1 MNKNNCQKEVVIA
14 SAVRTP
20 VGKFR
25 GVLAFED
32 SYKLGALVIRE
43 ALRRAEVQAEEV
55 QEVVMGSLVSL
66 PGNVARVAALEAGLP
81 ASVPAITLDRQCASG
96 LDALIHAVAMIRCGK
111 GEVYVAGG
119 TESMSRAPFYLERS
133 ATPFPPSPPGFLFP
147 QMTPP
152 IGEVFSMGDTAE
164 NLAELYSL
172 SREEQDQYALESHR
186 KAAKAEAEGLFQR
199 QILPLETRDNR
210 GKSVPV
216 SRDESIRPDTSL
228 DRLAALKPVFKKDGT
243 VTAGNSCPMNDGA
256 SALVIMSKD
265 KALERGVPWLA
276 EILDW
281 EIVGLD
287 PAVMGLGP
295 VFAVRKLLGNNGLSL
310 KEIGLVELNEAF
322 AAQVLACLKELDITQ
337 ERLNVTGG
345 AISLGHPLGATGSI
359 LATKLAY
366 LMQDR
371 NIKYG
376 LVTLCVGGGQGAAL
390 LLSGRE

>member
-1 MNKNNCQKEVVIA
+1 MNKNNCQREVVIA

-66 PGNVARVAALEAGLP
+66 PGNVARVAALEAGFP
-81 ASVPAITLDRQCASG
+81 ATVPAITLDRQCASG
-96 LDALIHAVAMIRCGK
+96 LDALIHAAAMIRCGK
-111 GEVYVAGG
+111 GEIYVAGG
-119 TESMSRAPFYLERS
+119 TESMSRAPFYLERT

-152 IGEVFSMGDTAE
+152 GREVFSMGDTAE

-172 SREEQDQYALESHR
+172 SREEQDQYALESHK
-186 KAAKAEAEGLFQR
+186 KAAKAEEEGVFQR

-228 DRLAALKPVFKKDGT
+228 EKLAALKPVFKKDGT
-243 VTAGNSCPMNDGA
+243 VTAGNSCPMSDGA

-265 KALERGVPWLA
+265 KALERGIPWLS

-295 VFAVRKLLGNNGLSL
+295 VYAVRKLLGNNGLSL
-310 KEIGLVELNEAF
+310 PEIGLIELNEAF
-322 AAQVLACLKELDITQ
+322 AAQVLACLKELEIDR
-337 ERLNVTGG
+337 ERLNVAGG